1 MEEKTMYKHLKF
13 VSTVN
18 MPYEEW
24 LERRKK
30 TIGGSDAAA
39 VVGLNAFSSP
49 YSLWAEKTG
58 RVPGFAGNLATEVG
72 TYLEDFVAKKFAA
85 ETGKKVR
92 KINKI
97 IFNPDFS
104 FAHVNIDRDIVGE
117 DACLECKTTS
127 DLNMKKFR
135 NGEYPSN
142 YYVQC
147 VHTMAV
153 TGIKRMYLAV
163 LIGNRDFRVFTIER
177 DEEEIA
183 ALMRQ
188 EESFWEC
195 VKTDTPPAVDGA
207 PATSDTLKTIYSGA
221 NGESIELFGRDELFG
236 RYEELT
242 AQKSEIDAEIEKIK
256 QQLMSDLREAE
267 SATCGAWSVSWKRQ
281 TRKTFDVEAFKE
293 QNPSVKMEPY
303 YKFSAS
309 RVMRI
314 SKKSEKS
321 EV

>member
-1 MEEKTMYKHLKF
+1 MKSDLIR
-13 VSTVN
+13 VSTLG
-18 MPYEEW
+18 MSREKW
-24 LERRKK
+24 LEVRRGA
-30 TIGGSDAAA
+30 IGGSDAAA
-39 VVGLNAFSSP
+39 IIGLNQYSSP
-49 YSLWAEKTG
+49 YSVWADKTG
-58 RVPGFAGNLATEVG
+58 RLPEKPDNEAMRLGRD
-72 TYLEDFVAKKFAA
+72 LEEYVASRWREA
-85 ETGKKVR
+85 TGKKTKRVNAILYNK
-92 KINKI
+92 KI
-97 IFNPDFS
+97 P
-104 FAHVNIDRDIVGE
+104 FAHANVDRWVSGE
-117 DACLECKTTS
+117 NAGLECKTTS
-127 DLNMKKFR
+127 IMNLKKFKG
-135 NGEYPSN
+135 GEYPEN

-147 VHTMAV
+147 VHYMAV
-153 TGIKRMYLAV
+153 TGADRWYLAV
-163 LIGNRDFRVFTIER
+163 LVLGKGFYHFTIER

-183 ALMRQ
+183 ALLRQ
-188 EESFWEC
+188 EKSFWDC

-207 PATSDTLKTIYSGA
+207 PATSDTIKTIYSGA

-267 SATCGAWSVSWKRQ
+267 SATCGAWSVSWKKQ
-281 TRKTFDVEAFKE
+281 TRKTFDVEAFKK
-293 QNPSVKMEPY
+293 QNPSVKIEPY

>member
-1 MEEKTMYKHLKF
+1 MKSDLIR
-13 VSTVN
+13 VSTLG
-18 MPYEEW
+18 MSREKW
-24 LERRKK
+24 LEVRRGA
-30 TIGGSDAAA
+30 IGGSDAAA
-39 VVGLNAFSSP
+39 IIGLNQYSSP
-49 YSLWAEKTG
+49 YSVWADKTG
-58 RVPGFAGNLATEVG
+58 RLPEKPDNEAMRLGRD
-72 TYLEDFVAKKFAA
+72 LEEYVASRWRE
-85 ETGKKVR
+85 ETGKKTKRVNAILYNK
-92 KINKI
+92 KI
-97 IFNPDFS
+97 P
-104 FAHVNIDRDIVGE
+104 FAHANVDRWVSGE
-117 DACLECKTTS
+117 NAGLECKTTS
-127 DLNMKKFR
+127 IMNLKKFKG
-135 NGEYPSN
+135 GEYPEN

-147 VHTMAV
+147 VHYMAV
-153 TGIKRMYLAV
+153 TGADRWYLAV
-163 LIGNRDFRVFTIER
+163 LVLGKGFYHFTIER

-183 ALMRQ
+183 ALLRQ
-188 EESFWEC
+188 EESFWDC

-207 PATSDTLKTIYSGA
+207 PATSDALKTIYSGA
-221 NGESIELFGRDELFG
+221 NGETIELFGRDELFR

-281 TRKTFDVEAFKE
+281 TRKTFDVEAFKK
-293 QNPSVKMEPY
+293 QNPSVKMDPY